1 MSAVPETRPVTLRP
15 LTPPDIGKVMEV
27 ERRAYAFP
35 WTPGI
40 FRECLRAGYCAWA
53 MELDERLI
61 GYSIMSVFLDESH
74 ILNICIDPDYQGRGL
89 GKQLLEHMLEVAR
102 HHGALNT
109 FLEVRPSNRP
119 AVALYTR
126 SGFVEIGVRRG
137 YYPAARGRE
146 DALVLLCAL

>member
-1 MSAVPETRPVTLRP
+1 MSAVPEMPPVTLRP
-15 LTPPDIGKVMEV
+15 LMPGDVGRVMDI

-35 WTPGI
+35 WTAGI

-53 MELDERLI
+53 MELDERLV

-74 ILNICIDPDYQGRGL
+74 ILNICIDPEYQGRGL
-89 GKQLLEHMLEVAR
+89 GRQLLDHMLEVAR
-102 HHGALNT
+102 RHGALNT

-119 AVALYTR
+119 AVRLYTR

-146 DALVLLCAL
+146 DALVLLRGL